1 MFVRRLP
8 FGHVPILR
16 YNMCTDSISC
26 TYVTANTIA
35 CFHSSKCKKYKNNEA
50 PDFYIDSSYP
60 TGHMVM
66 RSTRQ
71 RRCAGRGRTPGTA
84 RPPPTQ
90 THPRSAQSPAQAL
103 CSGAP
108 RPARGRGA
116 AHAPRRIRWFA
127 IYCTYSL
134 IELAR
139 TKHASNKARL
149 PVATS

>member
-1 MFVRRLP
+1 
-8 FGHVPILR
+8 
-16 YNMCTDSISC
+16 MCTDSISC

-103 CSGAP
+103 WLW
-108 RPARGRGA
+108 GA
-116 AHAPRRIRWFA
+116 AARAQHTRHAEFDGLRSTAHI
-127 IYCTYSL
+127 L
-134 IELAR
+134 L
-139 TKHASNKARL
+139 
-149 PVATS
+149 